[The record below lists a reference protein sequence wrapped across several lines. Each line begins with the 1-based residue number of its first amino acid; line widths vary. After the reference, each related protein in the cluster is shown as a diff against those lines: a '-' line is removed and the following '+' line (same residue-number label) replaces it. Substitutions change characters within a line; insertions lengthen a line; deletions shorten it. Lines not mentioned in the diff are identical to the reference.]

1 MQQILHWTRRLIYP
15 AAAILLILAG
25 IMVLKSPYTSKSDG
39 KILAVYDAE
48 SSVEDCDKARDMTP
62 DKENVSSEG
71 LAGFCRAARA
81 GHGPEVDLLNVHD
94 ELSNPL
100 DKKIVKI
107 YERLASKVARG
118 STMAV

>member
-71 LAGFCRAARA
+71 LAVLLASSFCCCGDGGWILARERRVKDGPPASDAAQ
-81 GHGPEVDLLNVHD
+81 
-94 ELSNPL
+94 PL
-100 DKKIVKI
+100 DVD
-107 YERLASKVARG
+107 
-118 STMAV
+118 